1 MNLRKLIFAIIA
13 PLSISLNLSAQN
25 VEDAF
30 AKSYTAEA
38 NGKYAEAATPLKA
51 VYNAKSYELNL
62 RLGYVTYMASSLI
75 ESKNYYQKAVE
86 LMPYSIEAKLGYALP
101 LAALNEWSTVA
112 SQYKDILKID
122 PQNSTANYRLGS
134 IYYYNKDYASAY
146 KHLEK
151 VVNLYPFSYDGL
163 ILFAWTNYQMGK
175 MNEARAFFKRVLLL
189 SPKDKS
195 ALEGLSLVK

>member
-1 MNLRKLIFAIIA
+1 MRIRKFVLAFIL
-13 PLSISLNLSAQN
+13 PLSISLNLAAQN
-25 VEDAF
+25 LEDAF
-30 AKSYTAEA
+30 AKSYAAEA
-38 NGKYAEAATPLKA
+38 NGKYADAATPLKN

-134 IYYYNKDYASAY
+134 IYYYNKDYAAAY

>member
-1 MNLRKLIFAIIA
+1 MRIRKFVLAFIL
-13 PLSISLNLSAQN
+13 PLSISLNLAAQN
-25 VEDAF
+25 LEDAF
-30 AKSYTAEA
+30 AKSYAAEA
-38 NGKYAEAATPLKA
+38 TGKYADAATPLKN

-122 PQNSTANYRLGS
+122 AQNSTANYRLGS

>member
-1 MNLRKLIFAIIA
+1 MTIKQLILTIIT
-13 PLSISLNLSAQN
+13 PLSISLTLTAQN
-25 VEDAF
+25 LEEAF
-30 AKSYTAEA
+30 SKSYIAEA
-38 NGKYAEAATPLKA
+38 NGKYVEAAAPLKA

-62 RLGYVTYMASSLI
+62 RLGYVTYMAGSLV
-75 ESKNYYQKAVE
+75 ESKGYYQKAVYM
-86 LMPYSIEAKLGYALP
+86 MPYSIEAKLGYVLP

-112 SQYKDILKID
+112 NEYRDILKID

-134 IYYYNKDYASAY
+134 IYYYNKDYATAY

-163 ILFAWTNYQMGK
+163 ILFAWTHYQMGK
-175 MNEARAFFKRVLLL
+175 MNEARALFKRVLLL

-195 ALEGLSLVK
+195 ALEGLALVK